1 METDKGIYTVD
12 GAEVVTRAY
21 NYLNTDELVDE
32 INRQLIQKQNMV
44 MEDSS
49 FGLGI
54 PLFGALKSRQTMSGM
69 FHKTVR
75 QLTGRIGK
83 NRLSPRQQGAP
94 QINNTAKNMQNYVL
108 Q

>member
-1 METDKGIYTVD
+1 MNYTDDDGDGEIDLIPTLMETDKGIYTVD

-54 PLFGALKSRQTMSGM
+54 PLFGSGGKMGRRTMSGL
-69 FHKTVR
+69 F
-75 QLTGRIGK
+75 
-83 NRLSPRQQGAP
+83 PQQ
-94 QINNTAKNMQNYVL
+94 
-108 Q
+108 